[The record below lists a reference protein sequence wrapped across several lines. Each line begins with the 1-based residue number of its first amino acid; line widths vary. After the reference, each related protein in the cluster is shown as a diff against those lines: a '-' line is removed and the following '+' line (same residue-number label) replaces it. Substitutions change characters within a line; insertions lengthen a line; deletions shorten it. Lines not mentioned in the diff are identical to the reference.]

1 MQEDI
6 IYLNIEY
13 RVCLCRCYYIISLS
27 LSNEDIKRYNFNYNL
42 KKYCIVILLTYLTN
56 KKYFSVH
63 KIYFIKIDC
72 LKANH

>member
-27 LSNEDIKRYNFNYNL
+27 LSNEDIKRYNFNKEIL
-42 KKYCIVILLTYLTN
+42 YCHI
-56 KKYFSVH
+56 
-63 KIYFIKIDC
+63 IDVS
-72 LKANH
+72 HE